1 MTTQA
6 VHRLCFSKEEISER
20 PAQEF
25 KVSGA
30 GNYRSAASLRS
41 ACPRRSPSS
50 WHRHRGEQG
59 RQGGGDPPRGT
70 EKAGGNSITLDATC
84 SGPHTTSAP
93 AAGRVPGGPDQSAC
107 AARRGAAALTGS

>member
-41 ACPRRSPSS
+41 ACPRRSHSS

-59 RQGGGDPPRGT
+59 RQGGGDHRRGT
-70 EKAGGNSITLDATC
+70 EKAGGNKGIKFAATC
-84 SGPHTTSAP
+84 SGPQIARSEEHTSEL
-93 AAGRVPGGPDQSAC
+93 QS
-107 AARRGAAALTGS
+107 RGHLVCRLL